1 MKQIAWV
8 KVIQNKYVKRCMS
21 IVGIV
26 IVLLGA
32 MLLYHI
38 TGLRK
43 NEYTKKEP
51 LLLNWT
57 VVSENQTDTDVD
69 LNTFRFDNILT
80 DKKTLY
86 LSRTFVD
93 KGQFQSPVLVVQTHN
108 TTLRV
113 FVDGECIYSFGLE
126 RYDCGKMVGSGTH
139 SIAMPKD
146 GERHELMLEFKANGD
161 SYVTRMNDI
170 YITDYATIYT
180 DFLVSNRV
188 TYALSVCLLFVG
200 FVLLLLGMVMMLT
213 RTWFTHLISL
223 GICSLMVGLW
233 TMGKYNILQ
242 IYRVPIWLCTFIEY
256 ASLYIGPPFL
266 LLFFRDYPKKADS
279 RCITWMYY
287 IIFWVDSCVTA
298 LLFVLHFSG
307 VWHLPHML
315 RLEQAFVAIVC
326 VYLIILMIACVRKGN
341 RQSRLVICGVILFL
355 LCIGV
360 EWSGYMAGKY
370 WGHEMSWATGFSSLG
385 TVILISILLL
395 SLSWDI
401 AGKMVDEKEQAVLY
415 KMAYTDNL
423 TGLYN
428 RRFCEERLK
437 SYCYNNIPFTI
448 FNFDMNGL
456 KATNDTH
463 GHSSGDKLIKGF
475 ADILT
480 KTFGDKGIVG
490 RMGGDE
496 FIVIVENIEELNC
509 QEEIRHFQKI
519 MSEANKAQSGYVYS
533 TAYGYAD
540 SSEIVSD
547 GEIRDVNMVYRLAD
561 NRMYENK
568 KTCHDARK

>member
-8 KVIQNKYVKRCMS
+8 KVIQNKYIKRCMS

-80 DKKTLY
+80 DKKTIY

-108 TTLRV
+108 ATLRV
-113 FVDGECIYSFGLE
+113 FVDGECIYSSGLE
-126 RYDCGKMVGSGTH
+126 RYDCGKMVGSGMH

-146 GERHELMLEFKANGD
+146 GEQHELMLEFKANGD

-180 DFLVSNRV
+180 DFLVTNRV
-188 TYALSVCLLFVG
+188 TYALSVCLLFIG

-223 GICSLMVGLW
+223 GIFSLMVGLW

-256 ASLYIGPPFL
+256 ASMYIGPPSL

-279 RCITWMYY
+279 RWITWMYY
-287 IIFWVDSCVTA
+287 IIFWVDSGVTA

-315 RLEQAFVAIVC
+315 RLEQAFVAIAC

-355 LCIGV
+355 LCIGA

-370 WGHEMSWATGFSSLG
+370 WGHEMSWTTGFSSLG

-480 KTFGDKGIVG
+480 KSFGDKGIVG

>member
-1 MKQIAWV
+1 M
-8 KVIQNKYVKRCMS
+8 
-21 IVGIV
+21 
-26 IVLLGA
+26 
-32 MLLYHI
+32 
-38 TGLRK
+38 
-43 NEYTKKEP
+43 
-51 LLLNWT
+51 
-57 VVSENQTDTDVD
+57 
-69 LNTFRFDNILT
+69 
-80 DKKTLY
+80 
-86 LSRTFVD
+86 
-93 KGQFQSPVLVVQTHN
+93 
-108 TTLRV
+108 
-113 FVDGECIYSFGLE
+113 
-126 RYDCGKMVGSGTH
+126 
-139 SIAMPKD
+139 
-146 GERHELMLEFKANGD
+146 
-161 SYVTRMNDI
+161 
-170 YITDYATIYT
+170 
-180 DFLVSNRV
+180 
-188 TYALSVCLLFVG
+188 
-200 FVLLLLGMVMMLT
+200 
-213 RTWFTHLISL
+213 
-223 GICSLMVGLW
+223 
-233 TMGKYNILQ
+233 
-242 IYRVPIWLCTFIEY
+242 
-256 ASLYIGPPFL
+256 
-266 LLFFRDYPKKADS
+266 
-279 RCITWMYY
+279 
-287 IIFWVDSCVTA
+287 TA

-315 RLEQAFVAIVC
+315 RLEQAFVAIAF

-355 LCIGV
+355 LCIGA

-370 WGHEMSWATGFSSLG
+370 WGHEMSWTTGFSSLG

>member
-1 MKQIAWV
+1 M
-8 KVIQNKYVKRCMS
+8 
-21 IVGIV
+21 
-26 IVLLGA
+26 
-32 MLLYHI
+32 
-38 TGLRK
+38 
-43 NEYTKKEP
+43 
-51 LLLNWT
+51 
-57 VVSENQTDTDVD
+57 
-69 LNTFRFDNILT
+69 
-80 DKKTLY
+80 
-86 LSRTFVD
+86 
-93 KGQFQSPVLVVQTHN
+93 
-108 TTLRV
+108 
-113 FVDGECIYSFGLE
+113 
-126 RYDCGKMVGSGTH
+126 
-139 SIAMPKD
+139 
-146 GERHELMLEFKANGD
+146 
-161 SYVTRMNDI
+161 
-170 YITDYATIYT
+170 
-180 DFLVSNRV
+180 
-188 TYALSVCLLFVG
+188 
-200 FVLLLLGMVMMLT
+200 
-213 RTWFTHLISL
+213 
-223 GICSLMVGLW
+223 
-233 TMGKYNILQ
+233 
-242 IYRVPIWLCTFIEY
+242 
-256 ASLYIGPPFL
+256 YIGPPSL

-279 RCITWMYY
+279 RWITWMYY
-287 IIFWVDSCVTA
+287 IIFWVDSGVTA

-315 RLEQAFVAIVC
+315 RLEQAFVAIAF

-355 LCIGV
+355 LCIGA

-370 WGHEMSWATGFSSLG
+370 WGHEMSWTTGFSSLG

-437 SYCYNNIPFTI
+437 SYRYNNIPFTI